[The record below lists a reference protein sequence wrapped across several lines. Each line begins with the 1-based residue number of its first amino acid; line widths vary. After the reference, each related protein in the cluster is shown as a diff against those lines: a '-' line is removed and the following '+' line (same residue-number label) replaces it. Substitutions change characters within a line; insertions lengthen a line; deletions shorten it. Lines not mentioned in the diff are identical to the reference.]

1 MDKMD
6 TRMTRSEVSPGR
18 CQGGFT
24 LLEVMMAMAILTIG
38 ILSIVGI
45 QYLIVNGNTSSNVVT
60 QQLHLATQVMEEYK
74 NSINPLNLSPANLN
88 NVDQNGEPGGPY
100 NVTVAVSNPLGGN
113 FSRFITVT
121 VTRTGGVG
129 GHPITIRSM
138 TQGHGI

>member
-1 MDKMD
+1 MDKTD
-6 TRMTRSEVSPGR
+6 TLITQSCVLSGR
-18 CQGGFT
+18 CQRGFT

-60 QQLHLATQVMEEYK
+60 QQLHLAQQIMEQYK
-74 NSINPLNLSPANLN
+74 NTVNPLNLTNTNLN

-100 NVTVAVSNPLGGN
+100 NVAVVVSNPLGGN
-113 FSRFITVT
+113 SSRFISVE

-129 GHPITIRSM
+129 GHPITLRSV